1 MGKKMTIDDLRK
13 IKEQTKATT
22 ILREGGNRGRV
33 TVHMGTCG
41 IAAGSREVLNAFL
54 NEFEQ
59 RSIKDIHLTTSSCAG
74 LCSHEPMATV
84 EMLKEPPVKYV
95 NLDREKAIKILDE
108 HVLGGEIV
116 TEYVLA
122 VGGEI
127 SY

>member
-41 IAAGSREVLNAFL
+41 IAAGSREVLNAL
-54 NEFEQ
+54 LREFEKQ
-59 RSIKDIHLTTSSCAG
+59 DIKDIHLTTSSCAG
-74 LCSHEPMATV
+74 LCSHEPMATI
-84 EMLKEPPVKYV
+84 EIMKEPPVKYV
-95 NLDREKAIKILDE
+95 NLDAEKAIRILDE

-116 TEYVLA
+116 NDYVLA
-122 VGGEI
+122 IGGEI